1 METQKVVYEFETW
14 KNGKRYELC
23 LVSSTNKTEF
33 DLQKNKIVTIAMS
46 HRDAFQL
53 GINFT
58 SHEWQKAF
66 ILLFDDKEGLSVHFK
81 NKQKHL
87 KVVTY
92 QKTETSCLRYQFKG
106 SGS

>member
-66 ILLFDDKEGLSVHFK
+66 IILFDDKEGLSVHFK

-87 KVVTY
+87 KVVMY